1 MTLGG
6 NLELQLDLALALGVG
21 DQLDARDLGISD
33 LEDEYD
39 ARLIFGIQTAPK
51 VPFTSAGLAPP
62 IRPTKDL
69 ATSSAPWIST
79 APSSS
84 AALSALSVTEGSRYM
99 SNTA

>member
-33 LEDEYD
+33 FEDEYD

-51 VPFTSAGLAPP
+51 APFTSAGLAP

-79 APSSS
+79 APS
-84 AALSALSVTEGSRYM
+84 
-99 SNTA
+99 